1 MADQETPENT
11 QPVKSESTPPKKKLR
26 APKSKTIPSIKG
38 EPDTVTQ
45 TKLRSAEAEIT
56 PPFKGDSSGFLV
68 GKPVDGRELTEEF
81 QLIGDKLTG
90 IGKSV
95 AAIEA
100 ALTSE
105 GLRVLSGADKPVEP
119 IAAVRSQ
126 NERKASTGE
135 KAPSAK
141 EVAVETGKA
150 VERGVTSA
158 LKALPKSESAQIAPD
173 GEKPVE
179 TVSDATIARVM
190 RETSGATKE
199 PGASIPEISKA
210 AALGGVAEPA
220 PKSRGRRNGNA
231 QGNAEKPVETATR
244 DAKGRFVGKGKNAEG
259 GADDNSM
266 AGYEDDRTAS
276 NLASKLADAVREGS
290 DDMRQTDPV
299 VQAIG
304 EVAEPVSHTFGALK
318 GLWAADDGEEGLL
331 KRILSGLT
339 RFRREQSAFNKAEKK
354 TLAGIENNT
363 DDIDKI
369 KAGGSGE
376 GNSFNF
382 LGGPFKNAGGA
393 LAKAGAGALKMAR
406 KLPLIG
412 SLFAVGKG
420 IFDVANSELDTTTTR
435 EQKDKQTGGAIGD
448 AAGIIAGGFAGA
460 KMGALAGSFLGPV
473 GSAIGGVVG
482 SAAGM
487 FFGSSAGK
495 IVGETVGGWVSEL
508 RQMDIGGAI
517 TNAWDSCAASVQNA
531 WDGAVSGV
539 SNAWNSCTTAVQNTW
554 NGAIVGVSDAWN
566 GAVDA
571 VTGAWTSFTDTLS
584 GAWDSLLSGVAGFWD
599 KAKEG
604 ATAQL
609 EGVNNWIKEKTGID
623 VGGTVSTVAQTVAGA
638 FKGMAGM
645 VKEAVTGKTDAPKSL
660 GLSGKD
666 FDLGVKKAQKKIDP
680 KTWQL
685 GDSSAAFESG
695 GKGAGTI
702 SSGRGDRGGKSYG
715 TYQLSSKT
723 GTLRQFLNESPYGK
737 QFEGMQEG
745 SADFDRQWQRLAK
758 NDPAFAQAQHDF
770 IKRTHYDKAVDGLK
784 EAGIDLSGR
793 GKAVQDAIWSTS
805 VQFGAGKKDGKTGA
819 VPLFQ
824 KALGGRNLAD
834 MSDEQIISAVQDYKL
849 ANNDKFFRG
858 SSANIREGTAKR
870 AVLEKERLI
879 ALSRLENPA
888 QATAETTDAALPA
901 KGPTIAARAKMEA
914 EKARNVSETEAVEYS
929 RMAHQF
935 GLDERART
943 DGGDWRKDLGLNNAA
958 APSPVVSAARIPPA
972 PAVSVNVP
980 APAKSAPMQTPLNS
994 GNKPS
999 VTAVRVESD
1008 AGQDVKER
1016 NIAHIVTGGLSG

>member
-1 MADQETPENT
+1 MADQETPEIT
-11 QPVKSESTPPKKKLR
+11 QPVKGESTPPKKTKLR
-26 APKSKTIPSIKG
+26 PPKSKTIPSIKG
-38 EPDTVTQ
+38 GPDTVTQ
-45 TKLRSAEAEIT
+45 AKLRSTEAEII

-68 GKPVDGRELTEEF
+68 GKSVDGRELTEEF
-81 QLIGDKLTG
+81 QLIGDKLAG
-90 IGKSV
+90 IEKSV

-100 ALTSE
+100 ALTGE
-105 GLRVLSGADKPVEP
+105 GLRVLSGAEKPVEP
-119 IAAVRSQ
+119 VAAVRSQ
-126 NERKASTGE
+126 NERKTPTGE
-135 KAPSAK
+135 KSPSAK
-141 EVAVETGKA
+141 EVATETGKA

-158 LKALPKSESAQIAPD
+158 LKALPKNESAQIAPN
-173 GEKPVE
+173 GKKPVE
-179 TVSDATIARVM
+179 TVADATISRIM
-190 RETSGATKE
+190 RDSNGAAKE
-199 PGASIPEISKA
+199 PAASIPEIAKA
-210 AALGGVAEPA
+210 ATLEAVAEPA
-220 PKSRGRRNGNA
+220 LKAKGRRNSNA
-231 QGNAEKPVETATR
+231 QGNAEKPVEAATR
-244 DAKGRFVGKGKNAEG
+244 DAKGRFVGKGKKAEG
-259 GADDNSM
+259 GADDGSM

-299 VQAIG
+299 VQAIS

-369 KAGGSGE
+369 KAGGSGG

-406 KLPLIG
+406 KLPIIG

-460 KMGALAGSFLGPV
+460 KMGALAGSFLGPI

-508 RQMDIGGAI
+508 RHMDIGGAI
-517 TNAWDSCAASVQNA
+517 TSAWDSCADAVRNA
-531 WDGAVSGV
+531 WDGAI
-539 SNAWNSCTTAVQNTW
+539 A
-554 NGAIVGVSDAWN
+554 GVSDAWN
-566 GAVDA
+566 GAVET

-609 EGVNNWIKEKTGID
+609 KGVNDWIKEKTGID

-638 FKGMAGM
+638 FKGVAGM
-645 VKEAVTGKTDAPKSL
+645 VKEAVTGKNNEPKSL

-745 SADFDRQWQRLAK
+745 SFDFDRQWQRLAK

-805 VQFGAGKKDGKTGA
+805 VQFGAGQAGGKFGA
-819 VPLFQ
+819 VPLIQ
-824 KALGGRNLAD
+824 KALGGRNIAD

-849 ANNDKFFRG
+849 ANNDRMFAG
-858 SSANIREGTAKR
+858 SSADIRKGTAAR
-870 AVLEKERLI
+870 AVQEKERLV
-879 ALSRLENPA
+879 ALARLENPA
-888 QATAETTDAALPA
+888 QATAETTDAVLPA

-914 EKARNVSETEAVEYS
+914 EKARGVSEAEAVEYAQIT
-929 RMAHQF
+929 RAF
-935 GLDERART
+935 GADKRARA
-943 DGGDWRKDLGLNNAA
+943 DGGTRADFLRDLGVT
-958 APSPVVSAARIPPA
+958 PSQMPVVSASRVPAA
-972 PAVSVNVP
+972 PALSVNVP

-994 GNKPS
+994 SGKPS
-999 VTAVRVESD
+999 VTAVRIESD